1 MKTVFRKFPQE
12 KQAFIN
18 PEDTT
23 KCNPTF
29 PKLCVATFS
38 ESIINKFASLEKV
51 DIIGELYS
59 ANGVIPIYQIVY
71 KNVPFAFYLSRVGAP
86 ACVAGIEEVIAL
98 GAKKLVL
105 FGSCGILDE
114 NRVNGKIILPTSA
127 IRDEG
132 TSYHYTEENDE
143 IYMNKDLI
151 EKAVKCFE
159 KCGYPY
165 VTGKTWTTDAIYRE
179 TKSLIEE
186 RKAAGCIAVE
196 MECSAA
202 IAVTQFRKIPFV
214 QFLFGA
220 DNLDTSKWEPRD
232 LTEYGLSN
240 AEKYLALAFE
250 CALSL

>member
-1 MKTVFRKFPQE
+1 METVFRKFPQE

-23 KCNPTF
+23 KFNPFF
-29 PKLCVATFS
+29 PELCVSTFS
-38 ESIINKFASLEKV
+38 ENIINKFASLENV
-51 DIIGELYS
+51 EVIGELYS
-59 ANGVIPIYQIVY
+59 ANGVIPIYKIVY
-71 KNVPFAFYLSRVGAP
+71 KNVPIAFYLSRVGAP

-114 NRVNGKIILPTSA
+114 NRANGKIIIPTSA

-132 TSYHYTEENDE
+132 TSYHYIETNEEICVD
-143 IYMNKDLI
+143 KKLI
-151 EKAVKCFE
+151 KKIVNCLE
-159 KCGYPY
+159 KCGYSY

-214 QFLFGA
+214 HFLFGA

-232 LTEYGLSN
+232 LMDYGLSN